1 MRMVMMRWRRMGIKV
16 DGDDD
21 DEEEEDDD
29 EEMEKEGGGRNMI
42 NDHSFSGT
50 PKRSRN

>member
-1 MRMVMMRWRRMGIKV
+1 MGIKV

-21 DEEEEDDD
+21 DDEEEDDD